1 MIEKEGQS
9 HSCATRHYIVIDFC
23 HFLRCFVSAKTLEM
37 NVNDCLEIS
46 GKQMTKMAKKSETVN
61 IKNHAKKI

>member
-1 MIEKEGQS
+1 MYNQTLHRDRFLS
-9 HSCATRHYIVIDFC
+9 F
-23 HFLRCFVSAKTLEM
+23 FLRCFVSAKTLEI
-37 NVNDCLEIS
+37 NINDCLEIS